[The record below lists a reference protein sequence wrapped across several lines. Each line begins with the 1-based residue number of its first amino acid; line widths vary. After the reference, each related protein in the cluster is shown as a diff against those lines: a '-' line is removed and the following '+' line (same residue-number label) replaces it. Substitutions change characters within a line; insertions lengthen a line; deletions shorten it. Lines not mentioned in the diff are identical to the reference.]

1 MTPRLSQ
8 SFPWSEEELGGFAV
22 SAVVGSVLFALLYAW
37 MQEPNAG
44 TMLNPYVPMGSPA
57 YQIRIPDPTYVPP
70 FAVGALILLG
80 LLLLNASPV
89 KRLRA
94 FVQFLICA
102 AAGAVLGRHEWALDG
117 VVISTMKAATYGFLI
132 FTTYRVN
139 WWFYWDVPSR
149 RTLGE
154 RIAASI
160 FFTALPW
167 FGLAFGFWRLVAG
180 MGIHEPTTT
189 FVVDADAP
197 DAAPVEAIVED
208 PAIEEHER
216 RMGAIRA
223 EQTGRGSGRTPSS
236 NKESVSASI

>member
-44 TMLNPYVPMGSPA
+44 TMLNPHVPMGSPA
-57 YQIRIPDPTYVPP
+57 YQIRIPDPTYMPP

-80 LLLLNASPV
+80 LLLLNASAV
-89 KRLRA
+89 KRLPA

-102 AAGAVLGRHEWALDG
+102 AAGAGLGRHEWSLDG
-117 VVISTMKAATYGFLI
+117 IVISTMKAATYGVLI

-139 WWFYWDVPSR
+139 WWSYWDVTSR

-167 FGLAFGFWRLVAG
+167 FGLAFGFWRLLVG

-197 DAAPVEAIVED
+197 DAAPVEAIIED

-216 RMGAIRA
+216 RIGAIRA
-223 EQTGRGSGRTPSS
+223 AQTGRGSGRTPSS

>member
-8 SFPWSEEELGGFAV
+8 SFPWSDAERGGFAV
-22 SAVVGSVLFALLYAW
+22 SAVAGSVLFALLYAW
-37 MQEPNAG
+37 IEEPNAG
-44 TMLNPYVPMGSPA
+44 TMFNPRVPLGSPA
-57 YQIRIPDPTYVPP
+57 YLIRIPDPTYMPP

-89 KRLRA
+89 KKLPG

-102 AAGAVLGRHEWALDG
+102 AVGAVLDRHEWPLDG
-117 VVISTMKAATYGFLI
+117 IVVSTMKAATYGVLI
-132 FTTYRVN
+132 FATYRAN

-180 MGIHEPTTT
+180 MGIPEPTTT
-189 FVVDADAP
+189 FVIDADAP
-197 DAAPVEAIVED
+197 DAAPVEAIIED
-208 PAIEEHER
+208 PVLQEHQR
-216 RMGAIRA
+216 RLDAIRA
-223 EQTGRGSGRTPSS
+223 AQTGRGPSRTPSS

>member
-8 SFPWSEEELGGFAV
+8 SFPWSEEEMGGFAV
-22 SAVVGSVLFALLYAW
+22 SALAGSVMFAL

-44 TMLNPYVPMGSPA
+44 TMMNPHVPLGSPA
-57 YQIRIPDPTYVPP
+57 YWIRIPDPTYMPP

-80 LLLLNASPV
+80 LLLLNVSSV
-89 KRLRA
+89 KKLHG

-102 AAGAVLGRHEWALDG
+102 ATGAVLGRHEWALDG
-117 VVISTMKAATYGFLI
+117 IMVSTMKAATYGVLI

-167 FGLAFGFWRLVAG
+167 LGFAFGFWRLVARI
-180 MGIHEPTTT
+180 GIHEPTTT
-189 FVVDADAP
+189 FLVDGDAP
-197 DAAPVEAIVED
+197 NATPVEAIIED
-208 PAIEEHER
+208 PALEEHER
-216 RMGAIRA
+216 RTSAIRA
-223 EQTGRGSGRTPSS
+223 AKAGRGPGRIPSS
-236 NKESVSASI
+236 NKESVSESI